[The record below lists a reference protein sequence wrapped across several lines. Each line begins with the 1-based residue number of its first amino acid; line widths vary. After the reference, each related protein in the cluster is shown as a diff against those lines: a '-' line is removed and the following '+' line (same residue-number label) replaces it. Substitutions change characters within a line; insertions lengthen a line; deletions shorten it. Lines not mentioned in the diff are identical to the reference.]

1 VNGLSDDGIIAVQDL
16 SKRNAESGAASRRIY
31 DMVVES
37 DKSADRIRVAS
48 EMIRSIADMTNLL
61 ALNASI
67 EASRAGDA
75 GRGFSV
81 VAEEI
86 RKLAEQSNRYTN
98 EISEIIEELI
108 NNTGDC
114 VKVFD
119 EVGKI
124 MESQTNS
131 VENTINKFYGI
142 RDAIDKIRV
151 IIENLNTAGS
161 NMNIKKEDMI
171 EMIENLSAIS
181 EEYAAATEEALAAV
195 EMQTYSIT
203 EIADGSES
211 LANLA
216 SDLQIEI
223 SKFKY

>member
-1 VNGLSDDGIIAVQDL
+1 MNGLSDDGIIAVQDL

-75 GRGFSV
+75 GRGLV

-161 NMNIKKEDMI
+161 K
-171 EMIENLSAIS
+171 
-181 EEYAAATEEALAAV
+181 
-195 EMQTYSIT
+195 
-203 EIADGSES
+203 
-211 LANLA
+211 
-216 SDLQIEI
+216 
-223 SKFKY
+223 